1 MRQMVIVLTAVM
13 VLSALVLAGTY
24 AGLSPQIE
32 ANRVAALNASLSS
45 IFAGAA
51 DGVAPEELVF
61 EELESDGPT
70 IYRGSTGGGD
80 SLGYAVRV
88 QIQGYGGTIT
98 LLVGLSP
105 DLKTIQG
112 IEVVEQVETPGL
124 GGNITN
130 ESFKEQFEGLSTEE
144 QITYVKNVEPD
155 KQQNEIQ
162 AISGATI
169 TSRAV
174 VGGINENLDDAIEMI
189 ERQAE

>member
-13 VLSALVLAGTY
+13 VLSAVVLAGTY
-24 AGLSPQIE
+24 AGLSPRIE

-51 DGVAPEELVF
+51 DGVAPEDLIYD
-61 EELESDGPT
+61 ELETDGPR
-70 IYRGSTGGGD
+70 IYRGSTQDGG

-88 QIQGYGGTIT
+88 QTQGYGGTIT

-105 DLKTIQG
+105 DLETIQG
-112 IEVVEQVETPGL
+112 IEVVEQIETPGL

-130 ESFKEQFEGLSTEE
+130 ESFKEQFEGLSAEE
-144 QITYVKNVEPD
+144 EISYVKNVEPD

-174 VGGINENLDDAIEMI
+174 VSGINQNLDDAIEII
-189 ERQAE
+189 ERQAQ

>member
-1 MRQMVIVLTAVM
+1 MRQMIIVLTAVM
-13 VLSALVLAGTY
+13 VLSAVVLAGTY
-24 AGLSPQIE
+24 AGLSPLIE

-45 IFAGAA
+45 IFAGAVE
-51 DGVAPEELVF
+51 GVAPEDLVF
-61 EELESDGPT
+61 EETESDGPT
-70 IYRGSTGGGD
+70 IYRGSTRGGD

-88 QIQGYGGTIT
+88 QTQGYGGTIT

-105 DLKTIQG
+105 DLDTIQG
-112 IEVVEQVETPGL
+112 IEIVEQIETPGL

-144 QITYVKNVEPD
+144 QISYVKNIEPD

-169 TSRAV
+169 TSRAIV
-174 VGGINENLDDAIEMI
+174 SGINQTLDDAIDII
-189 ERQAE
+189 ERQAQ